1 MAITTSQFRNG
12 LTLQYKND
20 IYVIVEFQHI
30 KPGKGQAFVRTKL
43 KNIRTGAVIQENFR
57 ITEEFEP
64 AHLDRREME
73 YLYNDDENYYFMDN
87 QTYEQYSIEGSRIAE
102 VIEWLVPN
110 MICEV
115 LLFEGKPVV
124 VNPPDFV
131 ELEVVETDPGLK
143 GDTQSGGTKPAK
155 LETGKVIQ
163 VPLFIK
169 VGDKVKV
176 DTRNSTYVTR
186 V

>member
-57 ITEEFEP
+57 ITEEFEL